1 MERHH
6 LDALIGPTTQPAFRV
21 DVVRAN
27 TSGGGEFTGLA
38 AVAGYPHLTVP
49 MGYVHGLP
57 VGLSFVGPAWSDA
70 RILALGYAFEQASQ
84 ARKPPQYLPSLETPA
99 NPGSAFAPAH

>member
-1 MERHH
+1 MLPRRTLKAPWLIRNQHKTIDSVLQRGEKLDDLMERYH

-38 AVAGYPHLTVP
+38 AVAG
-49 MGYVHGLP
+49 
-57 VGLSFVGPAWSDA
+57 
-70 RILALGYAFEQASQ
+70 
-84 ARKPPQYLPSLETPA
+84 
-99 NPGSAFAPAH
+99 